1 MDPFESGQRPL
12 KSFSI
17 KKFFRFLVLGVVGL
31 MLLVGVF
38 SSFYTVGET
47 ERAVITTFGRATG
60 TADAGLHFKLPW
72 PVQQVYH
79 VPVNRTQK
87 LELGYRTNTGGAT
100 DTVSNESKMITG
112 DMNIIEIDFF
122 FEWKIDD
129 PVKYLF
135 SSDRP
140 VDILQNLAQ
149 SSVRA
154 VIGGET
160 VDNALTTG
168 KTAIQTEVRDHM
180 ATLLAEYDI
189 GVRVLDVKVQDS
201 QPPTEEV
208 IAAFKNVE
216 TAKQEKET
224 FINQALEYKNQKLPE
239 ANSEADRILRAA
251 ESHKQER
258 INEAQGQVARF
269 NSMFIEYSKNPAI
282 TRTRMYL
289 EMIEEVLP
297 GVKVYI
303 DAGDGSTQKLL
314 PLESFSDGN

>member
-1 MDPFESGQRPL
+1 MDPFSGDQKP
-12 KSFSI
+12 I
-17 KKFFRFLVLGVVGL
+17 KHFPVKKIIRYFVLGIV
-31 MLLVGVF
+31 LLVFASVLF
-38 SSFYTVGET
+38 SSFYTVAET
-47 ERAVITTFGRATG
+47 EQAVITTFGRVTG

-72 PVQQVYH
+72 PIQQVYH

-87 LELGYRTNTGGAT
+87 LELGYRTKSDGTT
-100 DTVSNESKMITG
+100 ETVVNESKMITG

-135 SSDRP
+135 SADRP
-140 VDILQNLAQ
+140 ESILQNLAQ

-168 KTAIQTEVRDHM
+168 KTAIQTAVRDHM
-180 ATLLAEYDI
+180 SASLEKYDI
-189 GVRVLDVKVQDS
+189 GIRVLDVKVQDS
-201 QPPTEEV
+201 QPPTDEV

-216 TAKQEKET
+216 TAKQQKET
-224 FINQALEYKNQKLPE
+224 YINQALEYKNQKLPE

-251 ESHKQER
+251 ESKKQER
-258 INEAQGQVARF
+258 INEALGQVARF
-269 NSMFIEYSKNPAI
+269 NSMYAEYVKNPEI

-303 DAGDGSTQKLL
+303 DAGNGSTQKLL
-314 PLESFSDGN
+314 PLESFADDN